1 MKTVGIQIDGNKMI
15 IGVIEKYDDGNTE
28 LSELSR
34 KLELLNH
41 LDNAEVRN
49 FKDELYSAL
58 DIIGATRIAYVV
70 RNPKGQKSA
79 SPLSF
84 KLEGILQLYP
94 GLEVESY
101 WPATT
106 NAFYKKNSYKDLI
119 KFNYQDKALKLA
131 TYLIEND

>member
-1 MKTVGIQIDGNKMI
+1 MKTAGIQIDGNKMT
-15 IGVIEKYDDGNTE
+15 IGVIEKYDDGNVE

-34 KLELLNH
+34 RLELLNH
-41 LDNAEVRN
+41 LDNTEVRN

-84 KLEGILQLYP
+84 KLEGILQLYS

-106 NAFYKKNSYKDLI
+106 VAFFKKNSYKDLK
-119 KFNYQDKALKLA
+119 KFKYQDKALRLA
-131 TYLIEND
+131 TYLMEND